1 MKKDRLL
8 DPDVHQTINKKRET
22 TRHHLSSFGKKK
34 NTTYKVNLWEK
45 MYLMHQHPTINLEEI
60 EKREEHVN

>member
-34 NTTYKVNLWEK
+34 KH
-45 MYLMHQHPTINLEEI
+45 YLQSKFVGKNVSDASTSNYQLRGN
-60 EKREEHVN
+60 REERRTC